1 MKKVLIV
8 AVCLALV
15 LTLAF
20 TLGASSGKKP
30 EKPPPGKPEH
40 VIYKLTFEEGLDV
53 TGTIEECVSRKGLV
67 DTYEKPVPLELNTE
81 KFGLPEYN
89 PESGV
94 YFQLTEHKGTITM
107 GYWFWYPD
115 KVTGEKLMLE
125 VEGETPDD
133 WLSLEEEFTVEF
145 TDATAR
151 ITGKANRVIWPEN
164 GEVGTVSIVV
174 TCTPQQQEP

>member
-1 MKKVLIV
+1 
-8 AVCLALV
+8 
-15 LTLAF
+15 
-20 TLGASSGKKP
+20 
-30 EKPPPGKPEH
+30 
-40 VIYKLTFEEGLDV
+40 
-53 TGTIEECVSRKGLV
+53 
-67 DTYEKPVPLELNTE
+67 
-81 KFGLPEYN
+81 
-89 PESGV
+89 
-94 YFQLTEHKGTITM
+94 M

-174 TCTPQQQEP
+174 TCTLSSRSHKPLARIAIVSTSFRHA